1 MRAPLPAPISAP
13 LPVAHRLASV
23 ALSASVALLLLA
35 AAGIARAEALL
46 ELDVSLDPA
55 SRAFKASAR
64 LSPPERDFRF
74 LLHESLKVTGAS
86 AGGRVLTADSQAG
99 PAGLRQW
106 RIRGAAADA
115 PLQIDYAGQLP
126 PLDTGRDHRGVL
138 QRMPPM
144 SSPEGSFLPAGS
156 GWYPEARQMFGYRVQ
171 LSLPGEQRG
180 LVAGR
185 LTAEAVP
192 GRPGEP
198 YRASFEMRPP
208 TDGIDLMA
216 GPWRVREKS
225 VARKGAPPLVL
236 RTYFPAALDATPGL
250 AEGWLDDTEAY
261 LRRYS
266 AEIGDYP
273 YDSFSIVAGPL
284 PTGFGMPTLTYLG
297 EAVVRLPFIRKTSL
311 GHEVLHNWW
320 GNGVYV
326 DYARGNWSEGLTTF
340 MADYAYKLG
349 ESPAAAAEMRLGWLR
364 DALALPADA
373 QPALRDFRSRSHGA
387 EAAVGYGKAA
397 MLFVMLQDRIG
408 EAAFRQGLQRFW
420 ARWRFRSASWGE
432 LQAAFEEASGQR
444 LGPFFAAWLNQRTL
458 PAVRID
464 AARASGRQLTLDLAQ
479 DGPPHPL
486 RLPVEI
492 TAPGRREV
500 RWVSLDGPR
509 ARVGI
514 ELDFSPDSV
523 RLDPDTRVWRRLP
536 PGSLPPIL
544 RQWIGAG
551 EPRLVNI
558 ASDTDSRAAVDAL
571 ARRLLEQPPTGQPLA
586 AALAGRE
593 PVLIAG
599 LHAEVDRALAAAGLP
614 PRPAEV
620 AGRGS
625 AQVWTLAPAGSRSAP
640 VAVISGRDAA
650 ALSALERGLPHYG
663 AQSWL
668 VFDGGRAIAKGTWPA
683 SLPVIPVERR

>member
-1 MRAPLPAPISAP
+1 MPTALRRWSR
-13 LPVAHRLASV
+13 RLT
-23 ALSASVALLLLA
+23 ALLLLPLTVA
-35 AAGIARAEALL
+35 SVARADGIV

-64 LSPPERDFRF
+64 LSPAEGDFRF
-74 LLHESLKVTGAS
+74 LLHESLRVTGAS
-86 AGGRVLTADSQAG
+86 AAGRALSAEAQRG
-99 PAGLRQW
+99 PAGFRQW
-106 RIRGAAADA
+106 RIRQAAGGA

-126 PLDTGRDHRGVL
+126 PLDLQRDHRSVL

-144 SSPEGSFLPAGS
+144 SSPEGSYLPAGS
-156 GWYPEARQMFGYRVQ
+156 GWYPQAREMFGYRLR

-185 LTAEAVP
+185 LAAETLPA
-192 GRPGEP
+192 RAGEP
-198 YRASFEMRPP
+198 YRARFEMHQP

-216 GPWRVREKS
+216 GPWRVREKR

-261 LRRYS
+261 IRRYGG
-266 AEIGDYP
+266 EIGDYP

-326 DYARGNWSEGLTTF
+326 DYASGNWSEGLTTF

-420 ARWRFRSASWGE
+420 TRWRFRTAGWGE

-444 LGPFFAAWLNQRTL
+444 LGPFFEAWLKQRGL

-464 AARASGRQLTLDLAQ
+464 AAQASGRQLTLDLAQ

-486 RLPVEI
+486 RLPMEI
-492 TAPGRREV
+492 SAPGRRET

-509 ARVGI
+509 ARVSLA
-514 ELDFSPDSV
+514 LDFTPDSV

-551 EPRLVNI
+551 APRLVNT
-558 ASDTDSRAAVDAL
+558 AGDADARAAVDAL

-599 LHAEVDRALAAAGLP
+599 LHGEVDRALATAGLP

-620 AGRGS
+620 AGSGS

-650 ALSALERGLPHYG
+650 SIGALERGLPHYG

-668 VFDGGRAIAKGTWPA
+668 VFEGGRAISRGTWPA
-683 SLPVIPVERR
+683 SLPAVPVVRR

>member
-1 MRAPLPAPISAP
+1 
-13 LPVAHRLASV
+13 
-23 ALSASVALLLLA
+23 
-35 AAGIARAEALL
+35 
-46 ELDVSLDPA
+46 
-55 SRAFKASAR
+55 
-64 LSPPERDFRF
+64 
-74 LLHESLKVTGAS
+74 
-86 AGGRVLTADSQAG
+86 
-99 PAGLRQW
+99 
-106 RIRGAAADA
+106 
-115 PLQIDYAGQLP
+115 
-126 PLDTGRDHRGVL
+126 
-138 QRMPPM
+138 
-144 SSPEGSFLPAGS
+144 
-156 GWYPEARQMFGYRVQ
+156 
-171 LSLPGEQRG
+171 
-180 LVAGR
+180 
-185 LTAEAVP
+185 
-192 GRPGEP
+192 
-198 YRASFEMRPP
+198 
-208 TDGIDLMA
+208 
-216 GPWRVREKS
+216 
-225 VARKGAPPLVL
+225 
-236 RTYFPAALDATPGL
+236 
-250 AEGWLDDTEAY
+250 
-261 LRRYS
+261 
-266 AEIGDYP
+266 
-273 YDSFSIVAGPL
+273 
-284 PTGFGMPTLTYLG
+284 MPTLTYLG

-326 DYARGNWSEGLTTF
+326 DYASGNWSEGLTTF

-397 MLFVMLQDRIG
+397 MLFVMLQDRLG

-420 ARWRFRSASWGE
+420 TRWRFRTAGWGE

-444 LGPFFAAWLNQRTL
+444 LGPFFEAWLKQRGL

-464 AARASGRQLTLDLAQ
+464 AAQASGRQLTLDLAQ

-486 RLPVEI
+486 RLPMEI
-492 TAPGRREV
+492 SAPGRRET

-509 ARVGI
+509 ARVSLA
-514 ELDFSPDSV
+514 LDFTPDSV

-551 EPRLVNI
+551 APRLVNT
-558 ASDTDSRAAVDAL
+558 AADADARAAVDAL
-571 ARRLLEQPPTGQPLA
+571 ARRLLEQPATGQPLA

-599 LHAEVDRALAAAGLP
+599 LHGEVDRALATAGLP

-650 ALSALERGLPHYG
+650 SIGALERGLPHYG

-668 VFDGGRAIAKGTWPA
+668 VFEGGRAIARGTWPA
-683 SLPVIPVERR
+683 SLPAVPVVLR

>member
-1 MRAPLPAPISAP
+1 MPTMPKKSAALLALLLPLLS
-13 LPVAHRLASV
+13 LVVASV
-23 ALSASVALLLLA
+23 ARAD
-35 AAGIARAEALL
+35 GIV

-64 LSPPERDFRF
+64 LSPPEGDFRF
-74 LLHESLKVTGAS
+74 LLHESLRVTGAS
-86 AGGRVLTADSQAG
+86 AGGRALTAEALRG
-99 PAGLRQW
+99 PLGFRQW
-106 RIRGAAADA
+106 RIRQAAGGA

-126 PLDTGRDHRGVL
+126 PLDLQRDHRSVL

-144 SSPEGSFLPAGS
+144 SSPEGSYLPAGS
-156 GWYPEARQMFGYRVQ
+156 GWYPQAREMFGYRLR

-180 LVAGR
+180 LVAGK
-185 LTAEAVP
+185 LLAETLPA
-192 GRPGEP
+192 RPGEP
-198 YRASFEMRPP
+198 YQASFEMRQP

-216 GPWRVREKS
+216 GPWRVREKR

-236 RTYFPAALDATPGL
+236 RTYFSAALDATPGL
-250 AEGWLDDTEAY
+250 AEGWLEDTETY
-261 LRRYS
+261 IRRYGG
-266 AEIGDYP
+266 EIGDYP

-326 DYARGNWSEGLTTF
+326 DYASGNWSEGLTTF

-397 MLFVMLQDRIG
+397 MLFVMLQDRLG

-420 ARWRFRSASWGE
+420 TRWRFRTAGWGE

-444 LGPFFAAWLNQRTL
+444 LGPFFEAWLKQRGL

-464 AARASGRQLTLDLAQ
+464 AAQASGRQLTLDLAQ

-486 RLPVEI
+486 RLPMEI
-492 TAPGRREV
+492 SAPGRRET

-509 ARVGI
+509 ARVSLA
-514 ELDFSPDSV
+514 LDFTPDSV

-551 EPRLVNI
+551 APRLVNT
-558 ASDTDSRAAVDAL
+558 AADADARAAVDAL

-599 LHAEVDRALAAAGLP
+599 LHGEVDRALATAGLP

-620 AGRGS
+620 AGSGS

-650 ALSALERGLPHYG
+650 SIGALERGLPHYG

-668 VFDGGRAIAKGTWPA
+668 VFEGGRAIARGTWPA
-683 SLPVIPVERR
+683 SLPAVPVVLR

>member
-1 MRAPLPAPISAP
+1 MMPAA
-13 LPVAHRLASV
+13 LCHRAHRLALLLPL
-23 ALSASVALLLLA
+23 LSLVVASVA
-35 AAGIARAEALL
+35 RADGLV

-64 LSPPERDFRF
+64 LSPPEGDFRF
-74 LLHESLKVTGAS
+74 VLHESLRVTGAS
-86 AGGRVLTADSQAG
+86 AGGRALTAEAQRG
-99 PAGLRQW
+99 PAGFREW
-106 RIRGAAADA
+106 RIRQATGGAA
-115 PLQIDYAGQLP
+115 LQIDYAGQLP
-126 PLDTGRDHRGVL
+126 ALDVQRDHRSVL

-144 SSPEGSFLPAGS
+144 SSPEGSYLPAGS
-156 GWYPEARQMFGYRVQ
+156 GWYPQAREMFGYRLR

-180 LVAGR
+180 LVAGK
-185 LTAEAVP
+185 LLAETLPA
-192 GRPGEP
+192 RPGEP
-198 YRASFEMRPP
+198 YQASFEMRQP

-236 RTYFPAALDATPGL
+236 RTYFAAALDATPGL
-250 AEGWLDDTEAY
+250 AEAWLDDSAAY
-261 LRRYS
+261 IRRYS
-266 AEIGDYP
+266 QAIGDYP
-273 YDSFSIVAGPL
+273 YDNFSVVAGPL

-326 DYARGNWSEGLTTF
+326 DYRRGNWSEGLTTF
-340 MADYAYKLG
+340 MADYAYRLD

-373 QPALRDFRSRSHGA
+373 QPALRDFRSRQHGA

-408 EAAFRQGLQRFW
+408 EAAFREGIRSFWAGQRF
-420 ARWRFRSASWGE
+420 RTASWDE
-432 LQAAFEEASGQR
+432 LRAAFEGASGQR
-444 LGPFFAAWLNQRTL
+444 LGPFFEAWLNQRAL
-458 PAVRID
+458 PAVRLEN
-464 AARASGRQLTLDLAQ
+464 ASLRPDGDKHHQLTVNVAQ
-479 DGPPHPL
+479 DTPTHPL
-486 RLPVEI
+486 RLPLEVI
-492 TAPGRREV
+492 GPGRREIH
-500 RWVSLDGPR
+500 WVSLDGPR
-509 ARVGI
+509 ASTTLRLG
-514 ELDFSPDSV
+514 FAPQGV

-544 RQWIGAG
+544 RQWIGAAA
-551 EPRLVNI
+551 PRLVN
-558 ASDTDSRAAVDAL
+558 AGVDANTRAAVDAL
-571 ARRLLEQPPTGQPLA
+571 ARRLLENAPAGAPLA
-586 AALAGRE
+586 SALGGRE
-593 PVLIAG
+593 PVILAG
-599 LHAEVDRALAAAGLP
+599 THAEVDRALASAGLP

-625 AQVWTLAPAGSRSAP
+625 AQVWTLGPADTRAAPL
-640 VAVISGRDAA
+640 AVISARDAA
-650 ALSALERGLPHYG
+650 ALDALQRGLPHYG

-683 SLPVIPVERR
+683 SLPLTPTTGR

>member
-1 MRAPLPAPISAP
+1 MMPAALRRLALLLTLLPL
-13 LPVAHRLASV
+13 VVASV
-23 ALSASVALLLLA
+23 AQADGLV
-35 AAGIARAEALL
+35 

-64 LSPPERDFRF
+64 FSPPEGDFRF
-74 LLHESLKVTGAS
+74 VLHESLRVTGAS
-86 AGGRVLTADSQAG
+86 AGGRALTAEAQRG
-99 PAGLRQW
+99 PAGFREW
-106 RIRGAAADA
+106 RIRQAAGSA

-126 PLDTGRDHRGVL
+126 PLELQRDHRSVL

-144 SSPEGSFLPAGS
+144 SSPEGSYLPAGS
-156 GWYPEARQMFGYRVQ
+156 GWYPQAREMFGYRLR

-185 LTAEAVP
+185 LLAETLPA
-192 GRPGEP
+192 RPGEP
-198 YRASFEMRPP
+198 YQASFEMRQP

-236 RTYFPAALDATPGL
+236 RTYFAAALDATPGL
-250 AEGWLDDTEAY
+250 AEAWLDDSAAY
-261 LRRYS
+261 IRRYS
-266 AEIGDYP
+266 QAIGDYP
-273 YDSFSIVAGPL
+273 YDNFSVVAGPL

-340 MADYAYKLG
+340 MADYAYKLD

-373 QPALRDFRSRSHGA
+373 QPTLRDFRSRSHGA

-408 EAAFRQGLQRFW
+408 EAAFREGIRSFW
-420 ARWRFRSASWGE
+420 ARQRFRTAGWRE
-432 LQAAFEEASGQR
+432 LQAAFEGASGQA
-444 LGPFFAAWLNQRTL
+444 LGPFFEAWLNQRAL
-458 PAVRID
+458 PAVRIEGAHLRPD
-464 AARASGRQLTLDLAQ
+464 GDSHHRLSVDVAQ
-479 DGPPHPL
+479 GAPAHPL
-486 RLPVEI
+486 RLPLEVI
-492 TAPGRREV
+492 GPGRREIH
-500 RWVSLDGPR
+500 WVSLDGPR
-509 ARVGI
+509 ASTTLRLG
-514 ELDFSPDSV
+514 FAPQGV

-544 RQWIGAG
+544 RQWIGAAA
-551 EPRLVNI
+551 PRLVN
-558 ASDTDSRAAVDAL
+558 AGADADTRSAVDAL
-571 ARRLLEQPPTGQPLA
+571 ARRLLENAPAGASLA
-586 AALAGRE
+586 SALGGRE
-593 PVLIAG
+593 PVILAG
-599 LHAEVDRALAAAGLP
+599 THAEVDRALAAAGLP

-625 AQVWTLAPAGSRSAP
+625 AQVWTLLPADTRAAPL
-640 VAVISGRDAA
+640 AVISARDAA
-650 ALSALERGLPHYG
+650 ALDALQRGLPHYG

-668 VFDGGRAIAKGTWPA
+668 VFDGSRAIAKGTWPA
-683 SLPVIPVERR
+683 SLPVTPVTGR

>member
-1 MRAPLPAPISAP
+1 MMPAA
-13 LPVAHRLASV
+13 LRRRAHRLASLLPLLLLMV
-23 ALSASVALLLLA
+23 ASVA
-35 AAGIARAEALL
+35 RADGLV

-64 LSPPERDFRF
+64 LSPPEGDFRF
-74 LLHESLKVTGAS
+74 LLHESLRVTGAS
-86 AGGRVLTADSQAG
+86 AGGRALSAEAQRG
-99 PAGLRQW
+99 PAGFREW
-106 RIRGAAADA
+106 RIRQAAGGA

-126 PLDTGRDHRGVL
+126 PLDVQRDHRSVL

-144 SSPEGSFLPAGS
+144 SSPEGSYLPAGS
-156 GWYPEARQMFGYRVQ
+156 GWYPQAREMFGYRLR

-185 LTAEAVP
+185 LLAETLPA
-192 GRPGEP
+192 RPGEP
-198 YRASFEMRPP
+198 YQASFEMRQP

-236 RTYFPAALDATPGL
+236 RTYFAAALDATPGL
-250 AEGWLDDTEAY
+250 AEAWLDDSAAY
-261 LRRYS
+261 IRRYS
-266 AEIGDYP
+266 QAIGDYP
-273 YDSFSIVAGPL
+273 YDNFSVVAGPL

-326 DYARGNWSEGLTTF
+326 DYRRGNWSEGLTTF
-340 MADYAYKLG
+340 MADYAYRLD

-373 QPALRDFRSRSHGA
+373 QPALRDFRSRQHGA

-408 EAAFRQGLQRFW
+408 EAAFREGIRSFWASQRFRT
-420 ARWRFRSASWGE
+420 AGWRE
-432 LQAAFEEASGQR
+432 LQAALEGASGQR
-444 LGPFFAAWLNQRTL
+444 LGPFFEAWLNQRAL
-458 PAVRID
+458 PAVRIE
-464 AARASGRQLTLDLAQ
+464 RASLRPDGDSHHRLSVDVAQ
-479 DGPPHPL
+479 DTPAHPL
-486 RLPVEI
+486 RLPLEVI
-492 TAPGRREV
+492 GPGRREIH
-500 RWVSLDGPR
+500 WVSLDGPR
-509 ARVGI
+509 ASTTLRLG
-514 ELDFSPDSV
+514 FAPQGV

-544 RQWIGAG
+544 RQWIGAAS
-551 EPRLVNI
+551 PRLVN
-558 ASDTDSRAAVDAL
+558 AGVDADTRAAVDTL
-571 ARRLLEQPPTGQPLA
+571 ARRLLENAPAGTSLTG
-586 AALAGRE
+586 ALSGRE
-593 PVLIAG
+593 PVVLAG
-599 LHAEVDRALAAAGLP
+599 THAEIDRALAAAGLP

-625 AQVWTLAPAGSRSAP
+625 AQVWTLGSADTRSAP
-640 VAVISGRDAA
+640 LAVISARDAA
-650 ALSALERGLPHYG
+650 ALDALQRGLPHYG

-668 VFDGGRAIAKGTWPA
+668 VFEGGRAIARGTWPA
-683 SLPVIPVERR
+683 SLPLTPVAGR

>member
-1 MRAPLPAPISAP
+1 MMPAA
-13 LPVAHRLASV
+13 LCHRAHRLALLLPL
-23 ALSASVALLLLA
+23 LSLVVASVA
-35 AAGIARAEALL
+35 RADGLV

-64 LSPPERDFRF
+64 LSPPEGDFRF
-74 LLHESLKVTGAS
+74 VLHESLRVTGAS
-86 AGGRVLTADSQAG
+86 AGGRALTAEAQRG
-99 PAGLRQW
+99 PAGFREW
-106 RIRGAAADA
+106 RIRQATGGAA
-115 PLQIDYAGQLP
+115 LQIDYAGQLP
-126 PLDTGRDHRGVL
+126 ALDVQRDHRSVL

-144 SSPEGSFLPAGS
+144 SSPEGSYLPAGS
-156 GWYPEARQMFGYRVQ
+156 GWYPQAREMFGYRLR

-180 LVAGR
+180 LVAGK
-185 LTAEAVP
+185 LLAETLPA
-192 GRPGEP
+192 RPGEP
-198 YRASFEMRPP
+198 YQASFEMRQP

-236 RTYFPAALDATPGL
+236 RTYFAAALDATPGL
-250 AEGWLDDTEAY
+250 AEAWLDDSAAY
-261 LRRYS
+261 IRRYS
-266 AEIGDYP
+266 QAIGDYP
-273 YDSFSIVAGPL
+273 YDNFSVVAGPL

-326 DYARGNWSEGLTTF
+326 DYRRGNWSEGLTTF
-340 MADYAYKLG
+340 MADYAYRLD

-373 QPALRDFRSRSHGA
+373 QPALRDFRSRQHGA

-408 EAAFRQGLQRFW
+408 EAAFREGIRSFWAGQRF
-420 ARWRFRSASWGE
+420 RTASWDE
-432 LQAAFEEASGQR
+432 LRPAFEGASGQR
-444 LGPFFAAWLNQRTL
+444 LGPFFEAWLNQRAL
-458 PAVRID
+458 PAVRLEN
-464 AARASGRQLTLDLAQ
+464 ASLRPDGDKHHQLTVNVAQ
-479 DGPPHPL
+479 DTPTHPL
-486 RLPVEI
+486 RLPLEVI
-492 TAPGRREV
+492 GPGRREIH
-500 RWVSLDGPR
+500 WVSLDGPR
-509 ARVGI
+509 ASTTLRLG
-514 ELDFSPDSV
+514 FAPQGV

-544 RQWIGAG
+544 RQWIGAAA
-551 EPRLVNI
+551 PRLVN
-558 ASDTDSRAAVDAL
+558 AGVDANTRAAVDAL
-571 ARRLLEQPPTGQPLA
+571 ARRLLENAPAGAPLA
-586 AALAGRE
+586 SALGGRE
-593 PVLIAG
+593 PVILAG
-599 LHAEVDRALAAAGLP
+599 THAEVDRALASAGLP

-625 AQVWTLAPAGSRSAP
+625 AQVWTLGPADTRAAPL
-640 VAVISGRDAA
+640 AVISARDAA
-650 ALSALERGLPHYG
+650 ALDALQRGLPHYG

-683 SLPVIPVERR
+683 SLPLTPTTGR

>member
-1 MRAPLPAPISAP
+1 MTARVVAPLSAT
-13 LPVAHRLASV
+13 LSARMSARLASA
-23 ALSASVALLLLA
+23 ALTAACLLLA
-35 AAGIARAEALL
+35 AGLARAEALL

-64 LSPPERDFRF
+64 LNPAERDFRF
-74 LLHESLKVTGAS
+74 LLHESLQVTGAS
-86 AGGRVLTADSQAG
+86 AGGRALTADAQTG

-106 RIRGAAADA
+106 RIRGATAGV

-156 GWYPEARQMFGYRVQ
+156 GWYPQAHRMFGYRVQ

-185 LTAEAVP
+185 LAAETLPA
-192 GRPGEP
+192 RAGEP
-198 YRASFEMRPP
+198 YRARFEMLQP

-216 GPWRVREKS
+216 GPWRVREKR

-236 RTYFPAALDATPGL
+236 RTYFSAALDATPGL
-250 AEGWLDDTEAY
+250 AEGWLEDTETY
-261 LRRYS
+261 IRRYGG
-266 AEIGDYP
+266 EIGDYP

-326 DYARGNWSEGLTTF
+326 DYASGNWSEGLTTF

-397 MLFVMLQDRIG
+397 MLFVMLQDRLG

-420 ARWRFRSASWGE
+420 TRWRFRTAGWGE

-444 LGPFFAAWLNQRTL
+444 LGPFFEAWLKQRGL

-464 AARASGRQLTLDLAQ
+464 AAQASGRQLTLDLAQ

-486 RLPVEI
+486 RLPMEI
-492 TAPGRREV
+492 SAPGRRET

-509 ARVGI
+509 ARVSLA
-514 ELDFSPDSV
+514 LDFTPDSV

-551 EPRLVNI
+551 APRLVNT
-558 ASDTDSRAAVDAL
+558 AADADARAAVDAL

-599 LHAEVDRALAAAGLP
+599 LHGEVDRALATAGLP

-620 AGRGS
+620 AGSGS

-650 ALSALERGLPHYG
+650 SIGALERGLPHYG

-668 VFDGGRAIAKGTWPA
+668 VFEGGRAIARGTWPA
-683 SLPVIPVERR
+683 SLPAVPVVRR

>member
-1 MRAPLPAPISAP
+1 MPAAFRRWSR
-13 LPVAHRLASV
+13 RLAV
-23 ALSASVALLLLA
+23 LLLLSLMMA
-35 AAGIARAEALL
+35 SLARADGLV

-64 LSPPERDFRF
+64 LSPAEGDFRF
-74 LLHESLKVTGAS
+74 LLHESLRVTGAS
-86 AGGRVLTADSQAG
+86 AGGRALSAEAQRG
-99 PAGLRQW
+99 PAGFRQW
-106 RIRGAAADA
+106 RIRQAAGGA

-126 PLDTGRDHRGVL
+126 PLDLQRDHRSVL

-144 SSPEGSFLPAGS
+144 SSPEGSYLPAGS
-156 GWYPEARQMFGYRVQ
+156 GWYPQAREMFGYRLR

-180 LVAGR
+180 LVAGK
-185 LTAEAVP
+185 LLAETPPA
-192 GRPGEP
+192 RPGEP
-198 YRASFEMRPP
+198 YRASFEMRQP

-216 GPWRVREKS
+216 GPWRVREKR
-225 VARKGAPPLVL
+225 VAREGAPPLVL
-236 RTYFPAALDATPGL
+236 RTYFAAALDATPGL
-250 AEGWLDDTEAY
+250 AEAWLDDSAAY
-261 LRRYS
+261 IRRYS
-266 AEIGDYP
+266 GEIGDYP
-273 YDSFSIVAGPL
+273 YDNFSVVAGPL

-349 ESPAAAAEMRLGWLR
+349 ESPTAAAEMRLGWLR

-408 EAAFRQGLQRFW
+408 EAAFREGIRSLWARQRFRT
-420 ARWRFRSASWGE
+420 AGWGE
-432 LQAAFEEASGQR
+432 LQAAFEGASGQA
-444 LGPFFAAWLNQRTL
+444 LGPFFEAWLKQRAL

-464 AARASGRQLTLDLAQ
+464 AARADGRQLTLDLAQ

-492 TAPGRREV
+492 SAPGRREM

-509 ARVGI
+509 ARVSL
-514 ELDFSPDSV
+514 ELSFTPESV

-544 RQWIGAG
+544 RQWTGAAA
-551 EPRLVNI
+551 PRLVNAAADADTR
-558 ASDTDSRAAVDAL
+558 ASVDAL
-571 ARRLLEQPPTGQPLA
+571 ARRLLENAPTGAPLA
-586 AALAGRE
+586 SALSGRE
-593 PVLIAG
+593 PVILAG
-599 LHAEVDRALAAAGLP
+599 THAEVDRALATAGLP
-614 PRPAEV
+614 PRPVEV
-620 AGRGS
+620 ASRGS
-625 AQVWTLAPAGSRSAP
+625 AQVWTLAAASTHSAP

-650 ALSALERGLPHYG
+650 ALAALERGLPHYG

-683 SLPVIPVERR
+683 SLPVTPVEGRRTAGH

>member
-1 MRAPLPAPISAP
+1 MMPTALCRR
-13 LPVAHRLASV
+13 AHRLALLLPL
-23 ALSASVALLLLA
+23 LSLVVASVA
-35 AAGIARAEALL
+35 RADGLV

-64 LSPPERDFRF
+64 LSPPEGDFRF
-74 LLHESLKVTGAS
+74 VLHESLRVTGAS
-86 AGGRVLTADSQAG
+86 AGGRALTAEAQRG
-99 PAGLRQW
+99 PAGFREW
-106 RIRGAAADA
+106 RIRQATGGAA
-115 PLQIDYAGQLP
+115 LQIDYAGQLP
-126 PLDTGRDHRGVL
+126 ALDVQRDHRSVL

-144 SSPEGSFLPAGS
+144 SSPEGSYLPAGS
-156 GWYPEARQMFGYRVQ
+156 GWYPQAREMFGYRLR

-180 LVAGR
+180 LVAGK
-185 LTAEAVP
+185 LLAETLPA
-192 GRPGEP
+192 RPGEP
-198 YRASFEMRPP
+198 YQASFEMRQP

-236 RTYFPAALDATPGL
+236 RTYFAAALDATPGL
-250 AEGWLDDTEAY
+250 AEAWLDDSAAY
-261 LRRYS
+261 IRRYS
-266 AEIGDYP
+266 QAIGDYP
-273 YDSFSIVAGPL
+273 YDNFSVVAGPL

-326 DYARGNWSEGLTTF
+326 DYRRGNWSEGLTTF
-340 MADYAYKLG
+340 MADYAYRLD

-373 QPALRDFRSRSHGA
+373 QPALRDFRSRQHGA

-408 EAAFRQGLQRFW
+408 EAAFREGIRSFWAGQRF
-420 ARWRFRSASWGE
+420 RTASWDE
-432 LQAAFEEASGQR
+432 LRAAFEGASGQR
-444 LGPFFAAWLNQRTL
+444 LGPFFEAWLNQRAL
-458 PAVRID
+458 PAVRLEN
-464 AARASGRQLTLDLAQ
+464 ASLRPDGDKHHQLTVNVAQ
-479 DGPPHPL
+479 DTPTHPL
-486 RLPVEI
+486 RLPLEVI
-492 TAPGRREV
+492 GPGRREIH
-500 RWVSLDGPR
+500 WVSLDGPR
-509 ARVGI
+509 ASTTLRLG
-514 ELDFSPDSV
+514 FAPQGV

-544 RQWIGAG
+544 RQWIGAAA
-551 EPRLVNI
+551 PRLVN
-558 ASDTDSRAAVDAL
+558 AGVDANTRAAVDAL
-571 ARRLLEQPPTGQPLA
+571 ARRLLENAPAGAPLA
-586 AALAGRE
+586 SALGGRE
-593 PVLIAG
+593 PVILAG
-599 LHAEVDRALAAAGLP
+599 THAEVDRALASAGLP

-625 AQVWTLAPAGSRSAP
+625 AQVWTLGPADTRAAPL
-640 VAVISGRDAA
+640 AVISARDAA
-650 ALSALERGLPHYG
+650 ALDALQRGLPHYG

-683 SLPVIPVERR
+683 SLPLTPTTGR